1 MLMFGRRNPHPPF
14 GTRVTAFPPRPF
26 KSAKFEERTGARI
39 GQTNMADDNT
49 DNSGTL
55 PLVSVLSEF
64 ESVFG
69 HPESYLKPPAIL
81 QKNTLSAIKQIFDF
95 CKKDELNDTRSLGS
109 TCPLQELL
117 VENFDDEQIWQEIEL
132 QNTPL
137 LRVLKQDVH
146 TLKENAD
153 QLSLLSGSSKLVKG
167 NRLQRSDDVV
177 NENANGFVK
186 NSSENDTES
195 DRVSEEFSPDENS
208 DDQMDDG
215 GGDHN
220 SDDEENENDDDNN
233 DSSKVKSSTNNNR
246 EQKSTKKS
254 QVDDSFFKLSD
265 MLQFLDKEDR
275 RYERAHSKKSQK
287 ESDNNNDDDDE
298 IDSEPV
304 DYFIDIDSD
313 DTEEEEDEEWSK
325 ALGVTESLLG
335 RCISMFVH
343 ILYLTAKKF
352 IGQG

>member
-1 MLMFGRRNPHPPF
+1 
-14 GTRVTAFPPRPF
+14 
-26 KSAKFEERTGARI
+26 
-39 GQTNMADDNT
+39 MADDN
-49 DNSGTL
+49 SGVL

-95 CKKDELNDTRSLGS
+95 CKKDELSGTRSLVS

-137 LRVLKQDVH
+137 LRVLKQDIH
-146 TLKENAD
+146 SLKENVD
-153 QLSLLSGSSKLVKG
+153 QLSLLSGSSKVVKG
-167 NRLQRSDDVV
+167 NRLQRSDSNDGTVSG
-177 NENANGFVK
+177 NANGFVK
-186 NSSENDTES
+186 SASESDTES
-195 DRVSEEFSPDENS
+195 DSVNEGYRPDDS

-215 GGDHN
+215 GGDN
-220 SDDEENENDDDNN
+220 NDDEENENDYYNN

-246 EQKSTKKS
+246 EQKSKKKKS
-254 QVDDSFFKLSD
+254 QVDDTFFKLSD

-275 RYERAHSKKSQK
+275 RYERTHRNKSQK
-287 ESDNNNDDDDE
+287 ESDDNDDDDDDNDE

-304 DYFIDIDSD
+304 DYFIDMDRD
-313 DTEEEEDEEWSK
+313 DTEEDEDEEWSR
-325 ALGVTESLLG
+325 ALGITETLLG
-335 RCISMFVH
+335 RCISVLVH
-343 ILYLTAKKF
+343 LFK
-352 IGQG
+352 

>member
-1 MLMFGRRNPHPPF
+1 
-14 GTRVTAFPPRPF
+14 
-26 KSAKFEERTGARI
+26 
-39 GQTNMADDNT
+39 MADDN
-49 DNSGTL
+49 SGVL

-95 CKKDELNDTRSLGS
+95 CKKDELSGTRSLVS

-137 LRVLKQDVH
+137 LRVLKQDIH
-146 TLKENAD
+146 SLKENVD
-153 QLSLLSGSSKLVKG
+153 QLSLLSGSSKVVKG
-167 NRLQRSDDVV
+167 NRLQRSDSNDGTVSG
-177 NENANGFVK
+177 NANGFVK
-186 NSSENDTES
+186 SASESDTES
-195 DRVSEEFSPDENS
+195 DSVNEGYRPDDS

-215 GGDHN
+215 GGDN
-220 SDDEENENDDDNN
+220 DDEENENDCYNN

-246 EQKSTKKS
+246 EQKSKKKKS
-254 QVDDSFFKLSD
+254 QVDDTFFKLSD

-275 RYERAHSKKSQK
+275 RYERAHRNKSQK
-287 ESDNNNDDDDE
+287 ESDDNDDDDDDNDE

-304 DYFIDIDSD
+304 DYFIDMDSD
-313 DTEEEEDEEWSK
+313 DIEEEEDEEWSR
-325 ALGVTESLLG
+325 ALGITETLLG
-335 RCISMFVH
+335 RCISVLVH
-343 ILYLTAKKF
+343 LFK
-352 IGQG
+352 

>member
-1 MLMFGRRNPHPPF
+1 
-14 GTRVTAFPPRPF
+14 
-26 KSAKFEERTGARI
+26 
-39 GQTNMADDNT
+39 MADDN
-49 DNSGTL
+49 SGVL

-95 CKKDELNDTRSLGS
+95 CKKDELSGTRSLVS

-137 LRVLKQDVH
+137 LRVLKQDIH
-146 TLKENAD
+146 SLKENVD
-153 QLSLLSGSSKLVKG
+153 QLSLLSGSSKVVKG
-167 NRLQRSDDVV
+167 NRLQRSDSNDGTVSG
-177 NENANGFVK
+177 NANGFVK
-186 NSSENDTES
+186 SASESDTES
-195 DRVSEEFSPDENS
+195 DSVNEGYRPDDS

-215 GGDHN
+215 GGDN
-220 SDDEENENDDDNN
+220 NDDEENENDYYNN

-246 EQKSTKKS
+246 EQKSKKKKS
-254 QVDDSFFKLSD
+254 QVDDTFFKLSD

-275 RYERAHSKKSQK
+275 RYERAHRNKSQK
-287 ESDNNNDDDDE
+287 ESDDNDDDDDDNDE

-304 DYFIDIDSD
+304 DYFIDMDRD
-313 DTEEEEDEEWSK
+313 DTEEDEDEEWSR
-325 ALGVTESLLG
+325 ALGITETLLG
-335 RCISMFVH
+335 RCISMLVH
-343 ILYLTAKKF
+343 LFK
-352 IGQG
+352 

>member
-1 MLMFGRRNPHPPF
+1 
-14 GTRVTAFPPRPF
+14 
-26 KSAKFEERTGARI
+26 
-39 GQTNMADDNT
+39 MADDN
-49 DNSGTL
+49 SGVL

-95 CKKDELNDTRSLGS
+95 CKKDELSGTRSLVS

-137 LRVLKQDVH
+137 LRVLKQDIH
-146 TLKENAD
+146 SLKENVD
-153 QLSLLSGSSKLVKG
+153 QLSLLSGSSKVVKG
-167 NRLQRSDDVV
+167 NRLQRSDSNDGTVSG
-177 NENANGFVK
+177 NANGFVK
-186 NSSENDTES
+186 SASESDTES
-195 DRVSEEFSPDENS
+195 DSVNEGYRPDDS

-215 GGDHN
+215 GGDN
-220 SDDEENENDDDNN
+220 NDDEENENDYYNN

-246 EQKSTKKS
+246 EQKSKKKKS
-254 QVDDSFFKLSD
+254 QVDDTFFKLSD

-275 RYERAHSKKSQK
+275 RYERAHRNKSQK
-287 ESDNNNDDDDE
+287 ESDDNDDDDDDNDE

-304 DYFIDIDSD
+304 DYFIDMDSD
-313 DTEEEEDEEWSK
+313 DIEEEEDEEWSR
-325 ALGVTESLLG
+325 ALGITETLLG
-335 RCISMFVH
+335 RCISVLVH
-343 ILYLTAKKF
+343 LFK
-352 IGQG
+352 

>member
-1 MLMFGRRNPHPPF
+1 
-14 GTRVTAFPPRPF
+14 
-26 KSAKFEERTGARI
+26 
-39 GQTNMADDNT
+39 MADDN
-49 DNSGTL
+49 NGIL

-69 HPESYLKPPAIL
+69 QPESYLKPPTIL

-95 CKKDELNDTRSLGS
+95 CKRDELSGTRSLAS

-117 VENFDDEQIWQEIEL
+117 VEDFDDEQIWQEIEL

-146 TLKENAD
+146 SLKENVD
-153 QLSLLSGSSKLVKG
+153 QLSLSLG
-167 NRLQRSDDVV
+167 RLDDVV
-177 NENANGFVK
+177 SENANGFVK
-186 NSSENDTES
+186 NASESDTES
-195 DRVSEEFSPDENS
+195 DRVNEGFSSDENS
-208 DDQMDDG
+208 DDPVDDSDVDASDDG
-215 GGDHN
+215 
-220 SDDEENENDDDNN
+220 EKETDDDNN
-233 DSSKVKSSTNNNR
+233 DSKKVKSSTNNNR
-246 EQKSTKKS
+246 KQKSAKKS

-275 RYERAHSKKSQK
+275 RYDRAHRKKSQK
-287 ESDNNNDDDDE
+287 ESDDDDDDNE

-304 DYFIDIDSD
+304 DYFINMDSD

-335 RCISMFVH
+335 RCMSILVH
-343 ILYLTAKKF
+343 LF
-352 IGQG
+352 NS